1 MKEYYAV
8 VPDRGVPTWLR
19 RTAWQLCDD
28 LAELLGLAVV
38 VEFVRKTTPEARGA
52 YVSDVPL
59 RAGAQPERSVVVI
72 RADLVWDAAQLERT
86 VCHEFAHLAIARL
99 GYRQS
104 EQRADLLGEY
114 LARQLWRF
122 RLAKLRAR
130 RKRLLVTVGR
140 TQDSGRP
147 RSVPA
152 WAQHRPTI
160 EFRTVKGR

>member
-1 MKEYYAV
+1 MERYVV
-8 VPDRGVPTWLR
+8 VPEKHVPAMLR
-19 RTAWQLCDD
+19 RSAWEVVDD
-28 LAELLGLAVV
+28 LAELLGLPIV
-38 VEFVRKTTPEARGA
+38 VEFVRAAQPNEKGD
-52 YVSDVPL
+52 YVSPVPI
-59 RAGAQPERSVVVI
+59 AGGADPARSVVVL
-72 RADLVWDAAQLERT
+72 RADLSWNAAQIER
-86 VCHEFAHLAIARL
+86 VVAHEFGHLAIARL
-99 GYRQS
+99 GRQQS
-104 EQRADLLGEY
+104 ERHADLLGEY

>member
-1 MKEYYAV
+1 MERYTV
-8 VPDRGVPTWLR
+8 VPDKDVPVWLR

-38 VEFVRKTTPEARGA
+38 VEFVRKTPSAGD
-52 YVSDVPL
+52 YVSPVPL
-59 RAGAQPERSVVVI
+59 RGGADPTRSTIVL
-72 RADLVWDAAQLERT
+72 RADLPWDAAQIENT
-86 VCHEFAHLAIARL
+86 ACHEFGHLAIARL

-130 RKRLLVTVGR
+130 RKRPLVTVGR
-140 TQDSGRP
+140 TQDSGRL

-160 EFRTVKGR
+160 EFRMVKGR